1 MLGGRRVNMNG
12 IHENNCLEKHCNI
25 SVFLKIINNCFSFLL
40 RFKKMHVAIAMYI
53 ELTFGFKICY
63 L

>member
-1 MLGGRRVNMNG
+1 MNG